1 MLGRSTGAVLAGVEA
16 RLIEVEVDLGGG
28 LPTIAAVG
36 LPDSAVREGIDR
48 IRSALRHSGFKLP
61 EGRLV
66 ISLAPADV
74 RKQGAALDLPIA
86 VAMLLTDGQL
96 ELLTRSMVFA
106 GELGLDGSLKPIRG
120 ALSVALAARDAGKR
134 TLVLPRENAGEAALV
149 DGIDVVPTGA
159 LNDVMALALGPRP
172 VRRRPDVTALLE
184 AAADSPGTPDLA
196 EVRGQ
201 AAARRTL
208 EIAAAG
214 GHNLLLSGPPGSGK
228 SMLARRL
235 PGILPPL
242 ANDEALTVTRV
253 WSAAGLCRGLVTRR
267 PFRAP
272 HHGISLAGLSGGGT
286 RLRPGEIT
294 LASGGVLFLDEL
306 SEFRRDALEAL
317 RQPLEDGE
325 ITVVRVAGSATF
337 PADFMLIASTNPC
350 PCGHYGRRDGRCRCS
365 PKMVARYR
373 SKLSGPLLDRFDLV
387 VEVPPVDAATL
398 ERAKPGET
406 SAAVRQRVVTAR
418 GRQRNRF
425 GTEGPPCNARM
436 GPADL
441 EHHAVLDDGPR
452 KLLLAAVDRL
462 GLSARGFDRVRRV
475 ARTIADLAAEDG
487 IRPEHVAEALQYR
500 HGPSSPDE
508 AASGLLARGPGSR

>member
-48 IRSALRHSGFKLP
+48 IRSALSNTGFKLHN
-61 EGRLV
+61 GRVV

-86 VAMLLTDGQL
+86 VALLVASDQL
-96 ELLTRSMVFA
+96 QLSTRSLVVA
-106 GELGLDGSLKPIRG
+106 GELGLDGSLNPIRG
-120 ALSVALAARDAGKR
+120 ALSMAMAARQARKR
-134 TLVLPRENAGEAALV
+134 AFLVPRANAEEAALV
-149 DGIDVVPTGA
+149 EGLRVVPVGA
-159 LNDVMALALGPRP
+159 LNDVVAFGRGLHVAAPA
-172 VRRRPDVTALLE
+172 PDLEALLV
-184 AAADSPGTPDLA
+184 AQSSTAVGADLS

-201 AAARRTL
+201 AAARRAL
-208 EIAAAG
+208 EVAAAG

-242 ANDEALTVTRV
+242 SLDEALEVTRV
-253 WSAAGLCRGLVTRR
+253 WSAAGLARGLITRR

-272 HHGISLAGLSGGGT
+272 HHGISLPGLTGGSSQ
-286 RLRPGEIT
+286 LRPGEIT

-337 PADFMLIASTNPC
+337 PADFQLIASTNPC
-350 PCGHYGRRDGRCRCS
+350 PCGHYGRREMRCKCS
-365 PKMVARYR
+365 PHTIARYR
-373 SKLSGPLLDRFDLV
+373 AKLSGPLLDRFDLV
-387 VEVPPVDAATL
+387 VEVPPLDAASL
-398 ERAKPGET
+398 ASSKPAEGSAPVRERV
-406 SAAVRQRVVTAR
+406 AAARSIQRKR
-418 GRQRNRF
+418 YGL
-425 GTEGPPCNARM
+425 GGPTCNARM
-436 GPADL
+436 GPVELKQHGQID
-441 EHHAVLDDGPR
+441 R
-452 KLLLAAVDRL
+452 KGRRLLLAAVDRM
-462 GLSARGFDRVRRV
+462 GLSARGYERVRRV
-475 ARTIADLAAEDG
+475 ARTLADLAQAE
-487 IRPEHVAEALQYR
+487 IIEPTHVAEALQYR
-500 HGPSSPDE
+500 HPSGE
-508 AASGLLARGPGSR
+508 PG